1 VVAAGALVFGGV
13 CGYALRDAG
22 LQLATTGPAADAHLG
37 AAATENLRFRITADL
52 PSLMDTATLEYDGT
66 DVLDQAHIAHGTL
79 TYRPSDLSDG
89 THRLAFSIDQPFG
102 PGRAHRDW
110 TFTVDR
116 IRPRIEITGPTRPA
130 VRGAPVTLTG
140 RVSEASTVTVDDAP
154 VDVAS
159 DGTFSVDFPAPPPG
173 AISVRAVDLAGNS
186 RGVRTSIPVA
196 PRAPLVPTR
205 AVHMTAISWAVP
217 SLRDPVLRMLRSGRI
232 NTIELDL
239 KDESGIVGWDSKLPF
254 ANQIGA
260 VDPSYKI
267 AEAVKQIHDLGGRV
281 VGRIVAFRDP
291 VLAKYAWDHGH
302 HEQVIQAP
310 GGGPYLG
317 SGYGGF
323 TNFADPAVR
332 RYNIDLA
339 VEATKAGVDDI
350 LYDYIRRPDG
360 PLSTMVFPGL
370 RGGAQRSIV
379 SFLGDAR
386 TALDPSGAFLGASVF
401 GIAAYHPDEVAQ
413 DVARIARNVDYV
425 APLLYPSGWGPDS
438 FGIPNPA
445 QEPAKVTKKSLD
457 RFQLLMQGSGARLVP
472 WLQDFSLN
480 GVTYGPPQVRA
491 QQIAARADGVNE
503 WIFWNPNVV
512 YSTAGY
518 PKG

>member
-1 VVAAGALVFGGV
+1 MSAGTR
-13 CGYALRDAG
+13 C
-22 LQLATTGPAADAHLG
+22 ATPACSWPRRAPPPDAHLG
-37 AAATENLRFRITADL
+37 AAATDDLRFRITADL

-66 DVLDQAHIAHGTL
+66 DVLDQAHIADGTL

-116 IRPRIEITGPTRPA
+116 VRPRIEITGPTRPA

-140 RVSEASTVTVDDAP
+140 KVDEASTVTVDDAP
-154 VDVAS
+154 VKVAS

-196 PRAPLVPTR
+196 PRTPLVPTR

-217 SLRDPVLRMLRSGRI
+217 SLREPVLNMLRSGRI
-232 NTIELDL
+232 NTVELDL
-239 KDESGIVGWDSKLPF
+239 KDESGIVGYDSKLPF

-291 VLAKYAWDHGH
+291 VLARYAWDHGH

-332 RYNIDLA
+332 KYNIDLA
-339 VEATKAGVDDI
+339 VEATNAGVDDI

-413 DVARIARNVDYV
+413 DVTRMARNVDYI
-425 APLLYPSGWGPDS
+425 APLIYPSGWGPDS

-445 QEPAKVTKKSLD
+445 LEPAKVTTKSLD
-457 RFQLLMQGSGARLVP
+457 RFQLLMKGSGARLVP

-480 GVTYGPPQVRA
+480 GVTYGPRQVRA
-491 QQIAARADGVNE
+491 QQTAAEADGVNE
-503 WIFWNPNVV
+503 WIFWNPNVT